1 MQKRRIMP
9 LILSVCMLF
18 GMLTATAFSV
28 SAAEAAEA
36 VSANQTVINVT
47 NDDISSYG
55 AAKAIQS
62 ALNEAKNNATKNN
75 VYKVVVAKG
84 SYVIGTSLKIYSNTY
99 LSLKDVTLIRD
110 KSSEINIIR
119 TGTTDDANTGVTGYT
134 AYTNITIDGGTLDG
148 SATSNTM
155 VKLAHASDVTVC
167 NMKLSNVKDGHIMEV
182 AGIDGF
188 TVRNCDFY
196 DQLLSNSRIG
206 YEAIQLDI
214 LCQAHFVGYRSEDL
228 PMKNV
233 LIEDCSFKNCPRGVG
248 SHTAILNR
256 PFDGVTIRNCDF
268 LDMGSVA
275 IQGMNWSNCNITGNT
290 VDNSPRGIAV
300 YSVMDKGAGTYTSGA
315 IAKEGNTVAH
325 ASDSYASPS
334 KSNIIISDNILN
346 KIGNVKDVY
355 ASYECLG
362 IAAIGYNLEEV
373 YKKQSDGS
381 GGLPKGDYYV
391 SGVNIS
397 RNIID
402 TRGHGV
408 RLSDTK
414 STDVSSNII
423 TCSENTFSSARFHG
437 IFLLGGNADSIT
449 DNEIA
454 NASVNGIYV
463 YNGSNASLI
472 SGNAVSNAKN
482 YGISIDNAKAGTISS
497 NTVYKSA
504 SNGIHASNGAKVTGD
519 ITANSVSYAGNHG
532 ISITAVSSAGRIYS
546 NYVYGSAAKNI
557 NVNPN
562 STATVGKNSN
572 TVTELSSITLNKKSL
587 TLKIGESYTLT
598 KTLSP
603 SGVRSTFVWSSNNT
617 GILYVDNSGRITAK
631 AVGVA
636 IITVKSAN
644 GKAATCTVT
653 VQKPEVITPPEETDK
668 LIGDVNYDGI
678 IDINDVTYIQRHLA
692 GYEDYFIDKSDN
704 AQLEIA
710 DFNKD
715 DKIDIN
721 DVTAIQMM
729 LAGYKSY

>member
-1 MQKRRIMP
+1 MRKTRFIP
-9 LILSVCMLF
+9 LILSVCMIF

-28 SAAEAAEA
+28 SAAEASEA

-47 NDDISSYG
+47 NDNISSYG

-62 ALNEAKNNATKNN
+62 ALNEAKDNATANN

-110 KSSEINIIR
+110 KYSEINIIR
-119 TGTTDDANTGVTGYT
+119 TGATDDANTGVTGYN

-148 SATSNTM
+148 NATSNTM
-155 VKLAHASDVTVC
+155 VKLAHATDVTVC

-182 AGIDGF
+182 AGVDGF
-188 TVRNCDFY
+188 TVRNCDFS
-196 DQLLSNSRIG
+196 DQLLSKSTIG

-233 LIEDCSFKNCPRGVG
+233 LIEDCNFKNCPRGVG

-256 PFDGVTIRNCDF
+256 PFDGITIRNCDF
-268 LDMGSVA
+268 SDMGSVA
-275 IQGMNWSNCNITGNT
+275 IQGMNWSNCEITGNT

-300 YSVMDKGAGTYTSGA
+300 YSVMGEGAGTYTSGA

-325 ASDSYASPS
+325 APS
-334 KSNIIISDNILN
+334 GYVAPSNTVISDNILN

-362 IAAIGYNLEEV
+362 IAAIGYNIQEV
-373 YKKQSDGS
+373 YKKESDGS
-381 GGLPKGDYYV
+381 GGLPKGDYYI

-414 STDVSSNII
+414 STAVSNNII

-437 IFLLGGNADSIT
+437 IFVLEGTADSIT

-504 SNGIHASNGAKVTGD
+504 SNGIHASNGAKVTGN
-519 ITANSVSYAGNHG
+519 ITGNSVSYAGNHG
-532 ISITAVSSAGRIYS
+532 ISITANSSAGKIYS
-546 NYVYGSAAKNI
+546 NNVYGSEVKNI

-562 STATVGKNSN
+562 STATVGENFN
-572 TVTELSSITLNKKSL
+572 TVTEISSITLSKKSL
-587 TLKIGESYTLT
+587 TLTVGETYTLT
-598 KTLSP
+598 KALSP

-617 GILYVDNSGRITAK
+617 SILSVDNSGRITAK
-631 AVGVA
+631 AVGTA

-653 VQKPEVITPPEETDK
+653 VKKPEVVTPPEETDK
-668 LIGDVNYDGI
+668 LIGDINDDGAV
-678 IDINDVTYIQRHLA
+678 DINDATYIQMYLA
-692 GYEDYFIDKSDN
+692 GYEDCPIDKSDS

-710 DFNKD
+710 DLNKD
-715 DKIDIN
+715 SKIDIN
-721 DVTAIQMM
+721 DVTAIQMI
-729 LAGYKSY
+729 LAGYDL